1 MLLRINAIG
10 MLCTASLALFGL
22 GALGQSSP
30 GAQSSTKQGGR
41 YWAPTRPSEVPSAAA
56 PAHAAPIEPA
66 QPAAVGGAPKTPPTD
81 IRPDAAP
88 PAPRKKSGDPL
99 PSATAW
105 LEAQIALSREGFSC
119 GPIDGVLG
127 PQTRA
132 ALQAFQTRENLPVT
146 GRLDR
151 ATRDTLTLDSPPLTE
166 IVVTEEDLASLQPL
180 SPTWLGKSQQTRL
193 DYTTILELVAERA
206 RASHTLVRRLN
217 PGVDWER
224 VASGTAIQVPHVPK
238 LTIKEWVANLHIRLE
253 ERTLLARTDTGR
265 VLVRFPVSIG
275 REVAKRPVGEL
286 RVTVVVP
293 NPDYTFNPEV
303 FVESAEGR
311 ELGRKLILPPGPNNP
326 VGIAWIGLD
335 RPGYGI
341 HGTPSPEQ
349 VGRTESHGCF
359 RLANW
364 DAETLLQL
372 AWVGLPV
379 LIEP

>member
-1 MLLRINAIG
+1 MLLRANAIG
-10 MLCTASLALFGL
+10 TLCLSSLVFSGL
-22 GALGQSSP
+22 DVF
-30 GAQSSTKQGGR
+30 AQSSTGTQPPRKQPGR
-41 YWAPTRPSEVPSAAA
+41 YSAPTRPGDVPAAA
-56 PAHAAPIEPA
+56 KATPVESV
-66 QPAAVGGAPKTPPTD
+66 AVVATAVT
-81 IRPDAAP
+81 AP
-88 PAPRKKSGDPL
+88 PAAEIHPDPASPAPLKKGDPL

-119 GPIDGVLG
+119 GPIDGVPG
-127 PQTRA
+127 AQTRA
-132 ALQAFQTRENLPVT
+132 ALQAFQGRENLPVT
-146 GRLDR
+146 GQLDA
-151 ATRDTLTLDSPPLTE
+151 ATRDVLVLDSPPLTE
-166 IVVTEEDLASLQPL
+166 VVVTEEDLARLQPL

-193 DYTTILELVAERA
+193 DYTTVLELVAERS

-224 VASGTAIQVPHVPK
+224 VVAGTVVKVPSIPK
-238 LTIKEWVANLHIRLE
+238 VTIKEQVAHLHVRLA
-253 ERTLLARTDTGR
+253 ERTLTARAETGR
-265 VLVRFPVSIG
+265 VLVHFPVSIA

-303 FVESAEGR
+303 FVESEEGR

-364 DAETLLQL
+364 DAETLLRL

>member
-1 MLLRINAIG
+1 MLLRIH
-10 MLCTASLALFGL
+10 
-22 GALGQSSP
+22 ALGSLCLSSCVLL
-30 GAQSSTKQGGR
+30 GLDAAAQSSIEAQTTRRQAGR
-41 YWAPTRPSEVPSAAA
+41 YSAPTRPQEA
-56 PAHAAPIEPA
+56 PATIAPAGALPREPGMA
-66 QPAAVGGAPKTPPTD
+66 TETTTAPPSSAESVPQPDLPALPTPRGERLPAA
-81 IRPDAAP
+81 
-88 PAPRKKSGDPL
+88 S
-99 PSATAW
+99 AW

-119 GPIDGVLG
+119 GPIDGVFG
-127 PQTRA
+127 AQTRA
-132 ALQAFQTRENLPVT
+132 ALQAFQARENLPVT
-146 GRLDR
+146 GRLDP
-151 ATRDTLTLDSPPLTE
+151 ATQDVLVLDSPPLTE
-166 IVVTEEDLASLQPL
+166 VTVTMEDLGRLQPL

-217 PGVDWER
+217 PGIEWDR
-224 VASGTAIQVPHVPK
+224 VLPGTTVKVPSVPGVRISDRLAHLHV
-238 LTIKEWVANLHIRLE
+238 RLS
-253 ERTLLARTDTGR
+253 ERTLTARAETGR
-265 VLVRFPVSIG
+265 VLLHFPVSIG

-286 RVTVVVP
+286 RVVVVIP

-303 FVESAEGR
+303 FVESEEGR
-311 ELGRKLILPPGPNNP
+311 ALGRKLILPPGPNNP

-341 HGTPSPEQ
+341 HGTPSPEL

-364 DAETLLQL
+364 DAETLLKV

>member
-1 MLLRINAIG
+1 MLLRANAIG
-10 MLCTASLALFGL
+10 TLCLSSLVFLGL
-22 GALGQSSP
+22 DVF
-30 GAQSSTKQGGR
+30 AQSSTGTQPPRKQAGR
-41 YWAPTRPSEVPSAAA
+41 YSAPTRPGDVPAAA
-56 PAHAAPIEPA
+56 KATPVESV
-66 QPAAVGGAPKTPPTD
+66 AVVATTVT
-81 IRPDAAP
+81 AP
-88 PAPRKKSGDPL
+88 PAAEIHPDPASPAPLKKGDPL

-119 GPIDGVLG
+119 GPIDGVPG
-127 PQTRA
+127 AQTRA
-132 ALQAFQTRENLPVT
+132 ALQAFQGRENLPVT
-146 GRLDR
+146 GQLDA
-151 ATRDTLTLDSPPLTE
+151 ATRDVLVLDSPPLTE
-166 IVVTEEDLASLQPL
+166 VVVTEEDLARLQPL

-193 DYTTILELVAERA
+193 DYTTVLELVAERA

-217 PGVDWER
+217 PGVDWAR
-224 VASGTAIQVPHVPK
+224 VVAGTVIKVPSVSK
-238 LTIKEWVANLHIRLE
+238 VTIKEQVAHLHVRLA
-253 ERTLLARTDTGR
+253 ERTLTARAETGR
-265 VLVRFPVSIG
+265 VLMHFPVSIA

-286 RVTVVVP
+286 RVTVVIP

-303 FVESAEGR
+303 FVESEEGR

-364 DAETLLQL
+364 DAETLLRL